1 LETLIEGNIGG
12 VSVEVNAEQPFMSTV
27 RLNSERLRTM
37 ECMKAF
43 NYHKVISS
51 RKLQIPHYRAKLIV
65 RALFDTLY
73 EDFEGVLLSDI
84 QKTQVAKFPGKNDP
98 QRLRI
103 ICDVLAGLTDREAVK
118 LFNHLNSGNDMSVF
132 DYM

>member
-1 LETLIEGNIGG
+1 
-12 VSVEVNAEQPFMSTV
+12 
-27 RLNSERLRTM
+27 M

-65 RALFDTLY
+65 KTLFDALC
-73 EDFEGVLLSDI
+73 DHPEGVLLSDI
-84 QKTQVAKFPGKNDP
+84 ERAQLGKFRKKYDP
-98 QRLRI
+98 RRKRL
-103 ICDVLAGLTDREAVK
+103 ICDVIAGLTDREAVK

-132 DYM
+132 DYV